1 MVMLKNIPSILS
13 PEMLYALGRM
23 GHGDELDTKEKSND
37 QAVMRKSSSVLMFH
51 LWVIILLATFDRFTH
66 QSRIFVSTNRGRS
79 FFTTRQLLHLK
90 KAQLIIS
97 LQFLNLNCC
106 KFYATSSVLA
116 DANFPSAS
124 VAKAG
129 PEIIRADGVTIP
141 QLLDAILQLMPLDTY
156 SAYMAAVMDLVDSDK
171 QRGLKTPVWQ
181 VYSDIIEKHEG
192 KKVPLHKIER
202 FEFYDQAKK
211 AFLVIATGE
220 TALYGNLILKK
231 GVISPD

>member
-23 GHGDELDTKEKSND
+23 GHGDEL
-37 QAVMRKSSSVLMFH
+37 
-51 LWVIILLATFDRFTH
+51 
-66 QSRIFVSTNRGRS
+66 
-79 FFTTRQLLHLK
+79 
-90 KAQLIIS
+90 
-97 LQFLNLNCC
+97 
-106 KFYATSSVLA
+106 VLA

-211 AFLVIATGE
+211 AFLVIATGSVE
-220 TALYGNLILKK
+220 
-231 GVISPD
+231 V